1 MSTYD
6 LMKDLSNVT
15 LDRSKSYNEG
25 SYNYAFAF
33 GWFVSEMQANLD
45 EMGLTK
51 KQLKV
56 LEDRLAKLQK
66 LTYSA

>member
-1 MSTYD
+1 MNTYE
-6 LMKDLSNVT
+6 LMTEYSKVCLA
-15 LDRSKSYNEG
+15 RSKKYAG
-25 SYNYAFAF
+25 VDNYAFAF
-33 GWFVSEMQANLD
+33 GWFTSEMQATLD
-45 EMGLTK
+45 DLGLNK